1 MNKLTKPYK
10 TRFTQDQEKALLIL
24 ESKGFNISKF
34 IRLAL
39 QEKLVRDFRTILTDV
54 KKKESR
60 IPNAP
65 GWVYDN

>member
-1 MNKLTKPYK
+1 MNNLTKPYK

-39 QEKLVRDFRTILTDV
+39 QEKLVRDFRSILKEV
-54 KKKESR
+54 KIKESR

-65 GWVYDN
+65 KWVYE

>member
-1 MNKLTKPYK
+1 M
-10 TRFTQDQEKALLIL
+10 L

-34 IRLAL
+34 IRLSL
-39 QEKLVRDFRTILTDV
+39 QEKLVRDYRKILAEV

-65 GWVYDN
+65 KWVYE